1 MNTVSYIKLYR
12 AVSAK
17 IMKTDSIEY
26 QLYLQRELYRAE
38 YLSKGN
44 AVEILK
50 EAAKSYWDAD
60 LKEIQIPF

>member
-1 MNTVSYIKLYR
+1 MNTISYNKLYR
-12 AVSAK
+12 TVSSK
-17 IMKTDSIEY
+17 VMKTEVIEY

-38 YLSKGN
+38 YLNTGN